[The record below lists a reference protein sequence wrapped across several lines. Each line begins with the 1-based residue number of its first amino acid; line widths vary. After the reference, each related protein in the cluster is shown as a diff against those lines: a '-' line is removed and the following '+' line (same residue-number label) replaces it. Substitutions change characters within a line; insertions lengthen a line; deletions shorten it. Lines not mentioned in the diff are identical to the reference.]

1 MESAIQILAIEL
13 DGVDGIMVTFSDGT
27 TGGYVVEELLHLRPI
42 RERVRIK
49 KTTGAPIPLPA

>member
-27 TGGYVVEELLHLRPI
+27 TAGYVVEELLDLRPV

-49 KTTGAPIPLPA
+49 KTPTTPI